1 MQADTPTAPVWL
13 EPRSRED
20 DGADVSWLFAVDT
33 PDRRTRWV
41 RAGVRIAA
49 REQVLSAA
57 EPYLHGDWTPALLA
71 YAAAAARLTPGD
83 GGEAWVTP
91 ANVGAI
97 RGIVEAHRLG
107 DVPLFHGGTVEDNLQ
122 LGMPE
127 GDRRGAAAAPPES
140 LPH

>member
-1 MQADTPTAPVWL
+1 MPEEMPHEPLWL
-13 EPRSRED
+13 QPLSRSD
-20 DGADVSWLFAVDT
+20 AGAAISWLFTAGAGDGARHPVH
-33 PDRRTRWV
+33 
-41 RAGVRIAA
+41 AGVRVAA
-49 REQVLSAA
+49 REGVLRAT